1 MSVWDAVVEYLSD
14 GIFGGTA
21 GTIIMVVFILG
32 LSAFGLYKSR
42 KIFTEV

>member
-1 MSVWDAVVEYLSD
+1 MSVWDAIVEYLD
-14 GIFGGTA
+14 AGIFGGTA
-21 GTIIMVVFILG
+21 GTIIMIAFILG

>member
-1 MSVWDAVVEYLSD
+1 MDVWGAVVDYLD
-14 GIFGGTA
+14 TGLFGGTA
-21 GTIIMVVFILG
+21 GTIIMAVFIIG